1 LAFDADDRRAVIL
14 GDTDPGRRAFL
25 SSLIAG
31 YAGFTA
37 TLFLP
42 GPQGHAAELSETIKR
57 IKKSVVAVGT
67 YQRLRQPP
75 AKLLGTGFVVADGRH
90 IVTSAHVIPRE
101 LQEKPK
107 ENLAIFIRSGDR
119 KAQARTVSV
128 VGTDRAHDVAVLR
141 MSGARLPAV
150 EFGDDE
156 KAEEGLDVAITGFP
170 IGTVLGLRAST
181 TRGIISAIT
190 PISLP
195 QVSPQLLDPKMIR
208 QLRDGFSVF
217 QLDVTAFPGNSGSPM
232 YDVRTGSVLGIVN
245 SVFVKDTKERV
256 LQDPSGITYAT
267 PIRYARALLKTL
279 NLDR

>member
-1 LAFDADDRRAVIL
+1 MIL
-14 GDTDPGRRAFL
+14 GGFDPRRRAFL
-25 SSLIAG
+25 SSSIAG
-31 YAGFTA
+31 CAGIAA
-37 TLFLP
+37 TLVWP
-42 GPQGHAAELSETIKR
+42 CPQAHAAELIETIKR

-75 AKLLGTGFVVADGRH
+75 AKLLGTGFAVADGKH
-90 IVTSAHVIPRE
+90 IVTSAHVIPRV

-107 ENLAIFIRSGDR
+107 ENLAVFIRVDKR
-119 KAQARTVSV
+119 NAEARTVTV
-128 VGTDRAHDVAVLR
+128 VGTDRAHDVAILR
-141 MSGARLPAV
+141 ISGARLPAV
-150 EFGDDE
+150 ELGDDE
-156 KAEEGLDVAITGFP
+156 TAEEGLNIAITGFP
-170 IGTVLGLRAST
+170 IGTVLGLHAST

-195 QVSPQLLDPKMIR
+195 QVSPRNLDPKMIR

-217 QLDVTAFPGNSGSPM
+217 QLDTTAFPGNSGSPM

-267 PIRYARALLKTL
+267 PIRHAKALLKTL
-279 NLDR
+279 KLGR